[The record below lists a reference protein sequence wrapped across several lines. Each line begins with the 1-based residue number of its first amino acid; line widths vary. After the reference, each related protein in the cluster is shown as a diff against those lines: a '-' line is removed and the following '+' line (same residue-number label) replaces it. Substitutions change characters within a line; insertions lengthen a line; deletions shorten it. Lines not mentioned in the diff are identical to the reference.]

1 MISLTL
7 PAPAKINLT
16 LDILGARP
24 DGYHEME
31 MVMQSVSL
39 CDTIRLDLGFAGGVR
54 ASSGL
59 QFLPNDKDNLAVAAA
74 LAFRKATGQTW
85 RDLLITIE
93 KRIPVCAGTAGGSS
107 DAAAVLRGLNEL
119 TNAGLSPQALAKIG
133 EEVGSDVPYCV
144 LGTTALAGETEP
156 QAAAVL
162 LDQHLDDIAQTAA
175 QEISAQGHDDRV
187 EVRLEQTWFPTRQ
200 YQGISL
206 PAGNYLALRVLI
218 GAAEGHNWW
227 CVVFPNLCLPAVSE
241 RALEASTLTPGQIS
255 LLQEEET
262 SYVFRFKTLE
272 LWQSLKHRLMEG

>member
-1 MISLTL
+1 MRLTRVL
-7 PAPAKINLT
+7 RDVPWRRVLALFVACLVCT
-16 LDILGARP
+16 ALWAEATQVRLASQ
-24 DGYHEME
+24 
-31 MVMQSVSL
+31 V
-39 CDTIRLDLGFAGGVR
+39 IRLHV
-54 ASSGL
+54 
-59 QFLPNDKDNLAVAAA
+59 LAN
-74 LAFRKATGQTW
+74 
-85 RDLLITIE
+85 
-93 KRIPVCAGTAGGSS
+93 S
-107 DAAAVLRGLNEL
+107 DSEED
-119 TNAGLSPQALAKIG
+119 QALKL
-133 EEVGSDVPYCV
+133 EVRDRV
-144 LGTTALAGETEP
+144 LETTSALLTGETEP

-162 LDQHLDDIAQTAA
+162 LNQHLDDIAQTAA

-218 GAAEGHNWW
+218 GAAEGQNWW

-262 SYVFRFKTLE
+262 SYVFRFKALE

>member
-1 MISLTL
+1 MRLT
-7 PAPAKINLT
+7 
-16 LDILGARP
+16 R
-24 DGYHEME
+24 
-31 MVMQSVSL
+31 
-39 CDTIRLDLGFAGGVR
+39 
-54 ASSGL
+54 
-59 QFLPNDKDNLAVAAA
+59 
-74 LAFRKATGQTW
+74 
-85 RDLLITIE
+85 
-93 KRIPVCAGTAGGSS
+93 
-107 DAAAVLRGLNEL
+107 VLRDVPWRRVLALFVACLVCTALWAEATQVRLASQVSRLHVLANSDSEKD
-119 TNAGLSPQALAKIG
+119 QALKL
-133 EEVGSDVPYCV
+133 EVRDRV
-144 LGTTALAGETEP
+144 LETTSALLAGETEP

-162 LDQHLDDIAQTAA
+162 LNQHLDDIAQTAA

-262 SYVFRFKTLE
+262 SYVFRFKALE

>member
-1 MISLTL
+1 MRLTRVL
-7 PAPAKINLT
+7 RDVPWRRVLALFVACLICTALWAEAT
-16 LDILGARP
+16 QVRLASQ
-24 DGYHEME
+24 
-31 MVMQSVSL
+31 V
-39 CDTIRLDLGFAGGVR
+39 IRLHV
-54 ASSGL
+54 
-59 QFLPNDKDNLAVAAA
+59 LAN
-74 LAFRKATGQTW
+74 
-85 RDLLITIE
+85 
-93 KRIPVCAGTAGGSS
+93 S
-107 DAAAVLRGLNEL
+107 DSEED
-119 TNAGLSPQALAKIG
+119 QALKL
-133 EEVGSDVPYCV
+133 EVRDRV
-144 LGTTALAGETEP
+144 LETTSALLAGETEP

-241 RALEASTLTPGQIS
+241 RALETSTLTPGQIS

-262 SYVFRFKTLE
+262 SYVFRFKALE

>member
-1 MISLTL
+1 MRLTRVL
-7 PAPAKINLT
+7 RDVPWRRVLALFVACLVCT
-16 LDILGARP
+16 ALWAEATQVRLASQ
-24 DGYHEME
+24 
-31 MVMQSVSL
+31 V
-39 CDTIRLDLGFAGGVR
+39 IRLHV
-54 ASSGL
+54 
-59 QFLPNDKDNLAVAAA
+59 LAN
-74 LAFRKATGQTW
+74 
-85 RDLLITIE
+85 
-93 KRIPVCAGTAGGSS
+93 S
-107 DAAAVLRGLNEL
+107 DSEED
-119 TNAGLSPQALAKIG
+119 QALKL
-133 EEVGSDVPYCV
+133 EVRDRV
-144 LGTTALAGETEP
+144 LETTSALLAGETEP

-162 LDQHLDDIAQTAA
+162 LNQHLDDIAQTAA

-218 GAAEGHNWW
+218 GAAEGQNWW

-272 LWQSLKHRLMEG
+272 FWQSLKHRLMEG

>member
-1 MISLTL
+1 MRLSRVLRDVPWRRVLALFVACLVCTAL
-7 PAPAKINLT
+7 WAEATQVRL
-16 LDILGARP
+16 ASQ
-24 DGYHEME
+24 
-31 MVMQSVSL
+31 V
-39 CDTIRLDLGFAGGVR
+39 IRLHV
-54 ASSGL
+54 
-59 QFLPNDKDNLAVAAA
+59 LAN
-74 LAFRKATGQTW
+74 
-85 RDLLITIE
+85 
-93 KRIPVCAGTAGGSS
+93 S
-107 DAAAVLRGLNEL
+107 DSEED
-119 TNAGLSPQALAKIG
+119 QALKL
-133 EEVGSDVPYCV
+133 EVRDRV
-144 LGTTALAGETEP
+144 LETTSALLAGETEP

-218 GAAEGHNWW
+218 GAAKGHNWW

-272 LWQSLKHRLMEG
+272 FWQSLKHRLMEG

>member
-1 MISLTL
+1 MRLSRVLRDFPWRRVLALFVACLVCTAL
-7 PAPAKINLT
+7 WAEATQVRL
-16 LDILGARP
+16 ASQ
-24 DGYHEME
+24 
-31 MVMQSVSL
+31 V
-39 CDTIRLDLGFAGGVR
+39 IRLHV
-54 ASSGL
+54 
-59 QFLPNDKDNLAVAAA
+59 LAN
-74 LAFRKATGQTW
+74 
-85 RDLLITIE
+85 
-93 KRIPVCAGTAGGSS
+93 S
-107 DAAAVLRGLNEL
+107 DSEED
-119 TNAGLSPQALAKIG
+119 QALKL
-133 EEVGSDVPYCV
+133 EVRDRV
-144 LGTTALAGETEP
+144 LETTSALLAGETEP

-162 LDQHLDDIAQTAA
+162 LNQHLDDIAQTAA

-255 LLQEEET
+255 LLQEVET

>member
-1 MISLTL
+1 MRLTRVL
-7 PAPAKINLT
+7 RDVPWRRVLALFVACLVCT
-16 LDILGARP
+16 ALWAEATQVRLASQ
-24 DGYHEME
+24 
-31 MVMQSVSL
+31 V
-39 CDTIRLDLGFAGGVR
+39 IRLHV
-54 ASSGL
+54 
-59 QFLPNDKDNLAVAAA
+59 LAN
-74 LAFRKATGQTW
+74 
-85 RDLLITIE
+85 
-93 KRIPVCAGTAGGSS
+93 S
-107 DAAAVLRGLNEL
+107 DSEED
-119 TNAGLSPQALAKIG
+119 QALKL
-133 EEVGSDVPYCV
+133 EVRDRV
-144 LGTTALAGETEP
+144 LETTSALLAGETEP

-262 SYVFRFKTLE
+262 SYVFRFKALE
-272 LWQSLKHRLMEG
+272 LWQSLKHHLMEG

>member
-1 MISLTL
+1 MRLTRVL
-7 PAPAKINLT
+7 RDVPWRRVLALFVACLVCT
-16 LDILGARP
+16 ALWAEATQVRLASQ
-24 DGYHEME
+24 
-31 MVMQSVSL
+31 V
-39 CDTIRLDLGFAGGVR
+39 IRLHV
-54 ASSGL
+54 
-59 QFLPNDKDNLAVAAA
+59 LAN
-74 LAFRKATGQTW
+74 
-85 RDLLITIE
+85 
-93 KRIPVCAGTAGGSS
+93 S
-107 DAAAVLRGLNEL
+107 DSEED
-119 TNAGLSPQALAKIG
+119 QALKL
-133 EEVGSDVPYCV
+133 EVRDRV
-144 LGTTALAGETEP
+144 LETTSALLTGETEP

-162 LDQHLDDIAQTAA
+162 LNQHLDDIAQTAA

-218 GAAEGHNWW
+218 GAAEGQNWW

>member
-1 MISLTL
+1 MRLTRVL
-7 PAPAKINLT
+7 RDFPWRRVLALFVACLVCT
-16 LDILGARP
+16 ALWAEATQVRLASQ
-24 DGYHEME
+24 
-31 MVMQSVSL
+31 V
-39 CDTIRLDLGFAGGVR
+39 IRLHV
-54 ASSGL
+54 
-59 QFLPNDKDNLAVAAA
+59 LAN
-74 LAFRKATGQTW
+74 
-85 RDLLITIE
+85 
-93 KRIPVCAGTAGGSS
+93 S
-107 DAAAVLRGLNEL
+107 DSEED
-119 TNAGLSPQALAKIG
+119 QALKL
-133 EEVGSDVPYCV
+133 EVRDRV
-144 LGTTALAGETEP
+144 LETTSALLAGETEP

-187 EVRLEQTWFPTRQ
+187 EGRLEQTWFPTRQ

>member
-1 MISLTL
+1 MRLSRVLRDVPWRRVLALFVVCLVCTAL
-7 PAPAKINLT
+7 WAEATQVRL
-16 LDILGARP
+16 ASQ
-24 DGYHEME
+24 
-31 MVMQSVSL
+31 V
-39 CDTIRLDLGFAGGVR
+39 IRLHV
-54 ASSGL
+54 
-59 QFLPNDKDNLAVAAA
+59 LAN
-74 LAFRKATGQTW
+74 
-85 RDLLITIE
+85 
-93 KRIPVCAGTAGGSS
+93 S
-107 DAAAVLRGLNEL
+107 DSEED
-119 TNAGLSPQALAKIG
+119 QALKL
-133 EEVGSDVPYCV
+133 EVRDRV
-144 LGTTALAGETEP
+144 LETTSALLAGETEP

>member
-1 MISLTL
+1 MRLTRVL
-7 PAPAKINLT
+7 RDVPWRRVLALFVACLVCT
-16 LDILGARP
+16 ALWAEATQVRLASQ
-24 DGYHEME
+24 
-31 MVMQSVSL
+31 V
-39 CDTIRLDLGFAGGVR
+39 IRLHV
-54 ASSGL
+54 
-59 QFLPNDKDNLAVAAA
+59 LAN
-74 LAFRKATGQTW
+74 
-85 RDLLITIE
+85 
-93 KRIPVCAGTAGGSS
+93 S
-107 DAAAVLRGLNEL
+107 DSEED
-119 TNAGLSPQALAKIG
+119 QALKL
-133 EEVGSDVPYCV
+133 EVRDRV
-144 LGTTALAGETEP
+144 LETTSALLAGETEP

-162 LDQHLDDIAQTAA
+162 LNQHLDDIAQTAA

-255 LLQEEET
+255 LLQEEES
-262 SYVFRFKTLE
+262 SYVFRFKALE

>member
-1 MISLTL
+1 MRLSRVLRDFPWRRVLALFVACLVCTAL
-7 PAPAKINLT
+7 WAEATQVRL
-16 LDILGARP
+16 ASQ
-24 DGYHEME
+24 
-31 MVMQSVSL
+31 V
-39 CDTIRLDLGFAGGVR
+39 IRLHV
-54 ASSGL
+54 
-59 QFLPNDKDNLAVAAA
+59 LAN
-74 LAFRKATGQTW
+74 
-85 RDLLITIE
+85 
-93 KRIPVCAGTAGGSS
+93 S
-107 DAAAVLRGLNEL
+107 DSEED
-119 TNAGLSPQALAKIG
+119 QALKL
-133 EEVGSDVPYCV
+133 EVRDRV
-144 LGTTALAGETEP
+144 LETTSALLAGETEP

-162 LDQHLDDIAQTAA
+162 LNQHLDDIAQTAA
-175 QEISAQGHDDRV
+175 QEISAQGHNDRV

-200 YQGISL
+200 YQSISL

>member
-1 MISLTL
+1 MRLTRVL
-7 PAPAKINLT
+7 RDFPWRRVLALFVACLVCT
-16 LDILGARP
+16 ALWAEATQVRLASQ
-24 DGYHEME
+24 
-31 MVMQSVSL
+31 V
-39 CDTIRLDLGFAGGVR
+39 IRLHVLAN
-54 ASSGL
+54 S
-59 QFLPNDKDNLAVAAA
+59 DNEE
-74 LAFRKATGQTW
+74 
-85 RDLLITIE
+85 D
-93 KRIPVCAGTAGGSS
+93 
-107 DAAAVLRGLNEL
+107 
-119 TNAGLSPQALAKIG
+119 QALKL
-133 EEVGSDVPYCV
+133 EVRDRV
-144 LGTTALAGETEP
+144 LETTSALLTGETEP

-162 LDQHLDDIAQTAA
+162 LNQHLDDIAQTAA

-262 SYVFRFKTLE
+262 SYVFRFKALE

>member
-1 MISLTL
+1 MRLTRVL
-7 PAPAKINLT
+7 RDVPWRRVLALFVACLVCT
-16 LDILGARP
+16 ALWAEATQVRLASQ
-24 DGYHEME
+24 
-31 MVMQSVSL
+31 V
-39 CDTIRLDLGFAGGVR
+39 IRLHVLANSDSEEDQALKLGVR
-54 ASSGL
+54 DRVLETTS
-59 QFLPNDKDNLAVAAA
+59 A
-74 LAFRKATGQTW
+74 L
-85 RDLLITIE
+85 
-93 KRIPVCAGTAGGSS
+93 
-107 DAAAVLRGLNEL
+107 
-119 TNAGLSPQALAKIG
+119 
-133 EEVGSDVPYCV
+133 
-144 LGTTALAGETEP
+144 LAGETEP
-156 QAAAVL
+156 QAAAIL

-241 RALEASTLTPGQIS
+241 RALETSTLTPGQIS

-262 SYVFRFKTLE
+262 SYVFRFKALE

>member
-1 MISLTL
+1 MRLSRVLRDFPWRRVLALFVACLVCTAL
-7 PAPAKINLT
+7 WAEATQVRL
-16 LDILGARP
+16 ASQ
-24 DGYHEME
+24 
-31 MVMQSVSL
+31 V
-39 CDTIRLDLGFAGGVR
+39 IRLHV
-54 ASSGL
+54 
-59 QFLPNDKDNLAVAAA
+59 LAN
-74 LAFRKATGQTW
+74 
-85 RDLLITIE
+85 
-93 KRIPVCAGTAGGSS
+93 S
-107 DAAAVLRGLNEL
+107 DSEED
-119 TNAGLSPQALAKIG
+119 QALKL
-133 EEVGSDVPYCV
+133 EVRDRV
-144 LGTTALAGETEP
+144 LETTSALLAGETEP

-218 GAAEGHNWW
+218 GAAEGRNWW

-272 LWQSLKHRLMEG
+272 FWQSLKHRLMEG

>member
-1 MISLTL
+1 MRLSRVLRDFPWRRVLALFVACLVCTAL
-7 PAPAKINLT
+7 WAEATQVQL
-16 LDILGARP
+16 ASQ
-24 DGYHEME
+24 
-31 MVMQSVSL
+31 V
-39 CDTIRLDLGFAGGVR
+39 IRLHV
-54 ASSGL
+54 
-59 QFLPNDKDNLAVAAA
+59 LAN
-74 LAFRKATGQTW
+74 
-85 RDLLITIE
+85 
-93 KRIPVCAGTAGGSS
+93 S
-107 DAAAVLRGLNEL
+107 DSEED
-119 TNAGLSPQALAKIG
+119 QALKL
-133 EEVGSDVPYCV
+133 EVRDRV
-144 LGTTALAGETEP
+144 LETTSALLAGETEP

-162 LDQHLDDIAQTAA
+162 LNQHLGDIAQTAA

-262 SYVFRFKTLE
+262 SYVFRFKALE

>member
-1 MISLTL
+1 MRLTRVL
-7 PAPAKINLT
+7 RDFPWRRVLALFVACLVCT
-16 LDILGARP
+16 ALWAEATQVRLASQ
-24 DGYHEME
+24 
-31 MVMQSVSL
+31 V
-39 CDTIRLDLGFAGGVR
+39 IRLHV
-54 ASSGL
+54 
-59 QFLPNDKDNLAVAAA
+59 LAN
-74 LAFRKATGQTW
+74 
-85 RDLLITIE
+85 
-93 KRIPVCAGTAGGSS
+93 S
-107 DAAAVLRGLNEL
+107 DSEED
-119 TNAGLSPQALAKIG
+119 QALKL
-133 EEVGSDVPYCV
+133 EVRDRV
-144 LGTTALAGETEP
+144 LETTSALLAGETEP

-162 LDQHLDDIAQTAA
+162 LNQHLDDIAQTAA

-206 PAGNYLALRVLI
+206 PAGNYLSLRVLI

-262 SYVFRFKTLE
+262 SYVFRFKALE

>member
-1 MISLTL
+1 MRLTRVL
-7 PAPAKINLT
+7 RDVPWRRVLALFVACLVCT
-16 LDILGARP
+16 ALWAEATQVRLASQ
-24 DGYHEME
+24 
-31 MVMQSVSL
+31 V
-39 CDTIRLDLGFAGGVR
+39 IRLHVLANSDSEEDQAL
-54 ASSGL
+54 
-59 QFLPNDKDNLAVAAA
+59 KLAVRDRVLETTSA
-74 LAFRKATGQTW
+74 L
-85 RDLLITIE
+85 
-93 KRIPVCAGTAGGSS
+93 
-107 DAAAVLRGLNEL
+107 
-119 TNAGLSPQALAKIG
+119 
-133 EEVGSDVPYCV
+133 
-144 LGTTALAGETEP
+144 LAGETEP

-162 LDQHLDDIAQTAA
+162 LNQHLDDIAQTAA

>member
-1 MISLTL
+1 MRLTRVL
-7 PAPAKINLT
+7 RDVPWRRVLALFVACLVCT
-16 LDILGARP
+16 ALWAEATQVRLASQ
-24 DGYHEME
+24 
-31 MVMQSVSL
+31 V
-39 CDTIRLDLGFAGGVR
+39 IRLHV
-54 ASSGL
+54 
-59 QFLPNDKDNLAVAAA
+59 LAN
-74 LAFRKATGQTW
+74 
-85 RDLLITIE
+85 
-93 KRIPVCAGTAGGSS
+93 S
-107 DAAAVLRGLNEL
+107 DSEED
-119 TNAGLSPQALAKIG
+119 QALKL
-133 EEVGSDVPYCV
+133 EVRDRV
-144 LGTTALAGETEP
+144 LETTSALLAGETEP

-162 LDQHLDDIAQTAA
+162 LDQHLYDIAQTAA

-262 SYVFRFKTLE
+262 SYVFRFKALE

>member
-1 MISLTL
+1 MRLTRVL
-7 PAPAKINLT
+7 RDVPWRRVLALFVACLVCT
-16 LDILGARP
+16 ALWAEATQVRLASQ
-24 DGYHEME
+24 
-31 MVMQSVSL
+31 V
-39 CDTIRLDLGFAGGVR
+39 IRLHV
-54 ASSGL
+54 
-59 QFLPNDKDNLAVAAA
+59 LAN
-74 LAFRKATGQTW
+74 
-85 RDLLITIE
+85 
-93 KRIPVCAGTAGGSS
+93 S
-107 DAAAVLRGLNEL
+107 DSEED
-119 TNAGLSPQALAKIG
+119 QALKL
-133 EEVGSDVPYCV
+133 EVRDRV
-144 LGTTALAGETEP
+144 LETTSALLAGETEP

-162 LDQHLDDIAQTAA
+162 LNQHLDDIAQTAA

-241 RALEASTLTPGQIS
+241 RALEASTLTPGQIC

-272 LWQSLKHRLMEG
+272 LWQSLKHRLMEE

>member
-1 MISLTL
+1 MRLTRVL
-7 PAPAKINLT
+7 RDVPWRRVLALFVACLICTALWAEAT
-16 LDILGARP
+16 QVRLASQ
-24 DGYHEME
+24 
-31 MVMQSVSL
+31 V
-39 CDTIRLDLGFAGGVR
+39 IRLHV
-54 ASSGL
+54 
-59 QFLPNDKDNLAVAAA
+59 LAN
-74 LAFRKATGQTW
+74 
-85 RDLLITIE
+85 
-93 KRIPVCAGTAGGSS
+93 S
-107 DAAAVLRGLNEL
+107 DSEED
-119 TNAGLSPQALAKIG
+119 QALKL
-133 EEVGSDVPYCV
+133 EVRDRV
-144 LGTTALAGETEP
+144 LETTSALLAGETEP

-187 EVRLEQTWFPTRQ
+187 EVRLEQIWFPTRQ

>member
-1 MISLTL
+1 MRLTRVL
-7 PAPAKINLT
+7 RDVPWRRVLALFVACLVCT
-16 LDILGARP
+16 ALWAEATQVRLASQ
-24 DGYHEME
+24 
-31 MVMQSVSL
+31 V
-39 CDTIRLDLGFAGGVR
+39 IRLHVL
-54 ASSGL
+54 
-59 QFLPNDKDNLAVAAA
+59 DN
-74 LAFRKATGQTW
+74 
-85 RDLLITIE
+85 
-93 KRIPVCAGTAGGSS
+93 S
-107 DAAAVLRGLNEL
+107 DSEED
-119 TNAGLSPQALAKIG
+119 QALKL
-133 EEVGSDVPYCV
+133 EVRDRV
-144 LGTTALAGETEP
+144 LETTSALLAGETEP
-156 QAAAVL
+156 QASAVL
-162 LDQHLDDIAQTAA
+162 LNQHLDDIAQTAA

-262 SYVFRFKTLE
+262 SYVFRFKALE

>member
-1 MISLTL
+1 MRLTRVL
-7 PAPAKINLT
+7 RDVPWRRVLALFVACLVCT
-16 LDILGARP
+16 ALWAEATQVRLASQ
-24 DGYHEME
+24 
-31 MVMQSVSL
+31 V
-39 CDTIRLDLGFAGGVR
+39 IRLHV
-54 ASSGL
+54 
-59 QFLPNDKDNLAVAAA
+59 LAN
-74 LAFRKATGQTW
+74 
-85 RDLLITIE
+85 
-93 KRIPVCAGTAGGSS
+93 S
-107 DAAAVLRGLNEL
+107 DSEED
-119 TNAGLSPQALAKIG
+119 QALKL
-133 EEVGSDVPYCV
+133 EVRDRV
-144 LGTTALAGETEP
+144 LETTSALLAGETEP

-175 QEISAQGHDDRV
+175 QEISAQGHDNRV

-218 GAAEGHNWW
+218 GAAEGQNWW

-262 SYVFRFKTLE
+262 SYVFRFKALE

>member
-1 MISLTL
+1 MRLTRVL
-7 PAPAKINLT
+7 RDVPWRRVLALFVACLVCT
-16 LDILGARP
+16 ALWAEATQVRLASQ
-24 DGYHEME
+24 
-31 MVMQSVSL
+31 V
-39 CDTIRLDLGFAGGVR
+39 IRLHV
-54 ASSGL
+54 
-59 QFLPNDKDNLAVAAA
+59 LAN
-74 LAFRKATGQTW
+74 
-85 RDLLITIE
+85 
-93 KRIPVCAGTAGGSS
+93 S
-107 DAAAVLRGLNEL
+107 DSEED
-119 TNAGLSPQALAKIG
+119 QALKLK
-133 EEVGSDVPYCV
+133 VRDRV
-144 LGTTALAGETEP
+144 LETTSALLAGETEP

-162 LDQHLDDIAQTAA
+162 LNQHLDDIAQTAA

>member
-1 MISLTL
+1 MRLTRVL
-7 PAPAKINLT
+7 RDVPWRRVLALFVACLVCT
-16 LDILGARP
+16 ALWAEATQVRLASQ
-24 DGYHEME
+24 
-31 MVMQSVSL
+31 V
-39 CDTIRLDLGFAGGVR
+39 IRLHV
-54 ASSGL
+54 
-59 QFLPNDKDNLAVAAA
+59 LAN
-74 LAFRKATGQTW
+74 
-85 RDLLITIE
+85 
-93 KRIPVCAGTAGGSS
+93 S
-107 DAAAVLRGLNEL
+107 DSEED
-119 TNAGLSPQALAKIG
+119 QALKL
-133 EEVGSDVPYCV
+133 EVRDRV
-144 LGTTALAGETEP
+144 LETTSALLAGETEP

-241 RALEASTLTPGQIS
+241 RALETSTLTPGQIS

-262 SYVFRFKTLE
+262 SYVFRFKALE

>member
-1 MISLTL
+1 MRLTRVL
-7 PAPAKINLT
+7 RDVPWRRVLALFVACLVCT
-16 LDILGARP
+16 ALWAEATQVRLASQ
-24 DGYHEME
+24 
-31 MVMQSVSL
+31 V
-39 CDTIRLDLGFAGGVR
+39 IRLHV
-54 ASSGL
+54 
-59 QFLPNDKDNLAVAAA
+59 LAN
-74 LAFRKATGQTW
+74 
-85 RDLLITIE
+85 
-93 KRIPVCAGTAGGSS
+93 S
-107 DAAAVLRGLNEL
+107 DSEED
-119 TNAGLSPQALAKIG
+119 QALKL
-133 EEVGSDVPYCV
+133 EVRDQV
-144 LGTTALAGETEP
+144 LETTSALLAGETEP
-156 QAAAVL
+156 QAAAIL
-162 LDQHLDDIAQTAA
+162 LNQHLDDIAQTAA

>member
-1 MISLTL
+1 MRLTRVL
-7 PAPAKINLT
+7 
-16 LDILGARP
+16 LDVPWRRVLALFVACLVCTALWAEATQVRLASQ
-24 DGYHEME
+24 
-31 MVMQSVSL
+31 V
-39 CDTIRLDLGFAGGVR
+39 IRLHV
-54 ASSGL
+54 
-59 QFLPNDKDNLAVAAA
+59 LAN
-74 LAFRKATGQTW
+74 
-85 RDLLITIE
+85 
-93 KRIPVCAGTAGGSS
+93 S
-107 DAAAVLRGLNEL
+107 DSEED
-119 TNAGLSPQALAKIG
+119 QALKL
-133 EEVGSDVPYCV
+133 EVRDRV
-144 LGTTALAGETEP
+144 LETTSALLAGETEP

-162 LDQHLDDIAQTAA
+162 LNQHLDDIAQTAA

-262 SYVFRFKTLE
+262 SYVFRFKALE

>member
-1 MISLTL
+1 MRLTRVL
-7 PAPAKINLT
+7 RDVPWRRVLALFVACLVCT
-16 LDILGARP
+16 ALWAEATQVRLASQ
-24 DGYHEME
+24 
-31 MVMQSVSL
+31 V
-39 CDTIRLDLGFAGGVR
+39 IRLHV
-54 ASSGL
+54 
-59 QFLPNDKDNLAVAAA
+59 LAN
-74 LAFRKATGQTW
+74 
-85 RDLLITIE
+85 
-93 KRIPVCAGTAGGSS
+93 S
-107 DAAAVLRGLNEL
+107 DSEED
-119 TNAGLSPQALAKIG
+119 QALKL
-133 EEVGSDVPYCV
+133 EVRDRV
-144 LGTTALAGETEP
+144 LETTSALLAGETEP

-218 GAAEGHNWW
+218 GAAEGQNWW

-262 SYVFRFKTLE
+262 SYVFRFKALE

>member
-1 MISLTL
+1 MRLTRVL
-7 PAPAKINLT
+7 RDVPWRRVLALFVACLVCT
-16 LDILGARP
+16 ALWAEATQVRLASQ
-24 DGYHEME
+24 
-31 MVMQSVSL
+31 V
-39 CDTIRLDLGFAGGVR
+39 IRLHVLANSD
-54 ASSGL
+54 SE
-59 QFLPNDKDNLAVAAA
+59 KD
-74 LAFRKATGQTW
+74 
-85 RDLLITIE
+85 
-93 KRIPVCAGTAGGSS
+93 
-107 DAAAVLRGLNEL
+107 
-119 TNAGLSPQALAKIG
+119 QALKL
-133 EEVGSDVPYCV
+133 EVRDRV
-144 LGTTALAGETEP
+144 LETTSALLAGETEP

-162 LDQHLDDIAQTAA
+162 LNQHLDDIAQTAA

-241 RALEASTLTPGQIS
+241 RALETSTLTPGQIS

-262 SYVFRFKTLE
+262 SYVFRFKALE

>member
-1 MISLTL
+1 MRLSRVLRDFPWRRVLALFVACLVCTAL
-7 PAPAKINLT
+7 WAEATQVRL
-16 LDILGARP
+16 ASQ
-24 DGYHEME
+24 
-31 MVMQSVSL
+31 V
-39 CDTIRLDLGFAGGVR
+39 IRLHV
-54 ASSGL
+54 
-59 QFLPNDKDNLAVAAA
+59 LAN
-74 LAFRKATGQTW
+74 
-85 RDLLITIE
+85 
-93 KRIPVCAGTAGGSS
+93 S
-107 DAAAVLRGLNEL
+107 DSEED
-119 TNAGLSPQALAKIG
+119 QALKL
-133 EEVGSDVPYCV
+133 EVRDRV
-144 LGTTALAGETEP
+144 LKTTSALLAGETEP

>member
-1 MISLTL
+1 MRLTRVL
-7 PAPAKINLT
+7 RDVPWRRVLALFVACLVCT
-16 LDILGARP
+16 ALWAEATQVQLASQ
-24 DGYHEME
+24 
-31 MVMQSVSL
+31 V
-39 CDTIRLDLGFAGGVR
+39 IRLHV
-54 ASSGL
+54 
-59 QFLPNDKDNLAVAAA
+59 LAN
-74 LAFRKATGQTW
+74 
-85 RDLLITIE
+85 
-93 KRIPVCAGTAGGSS
+93 S
-107 DAAAVLRGLNEL
+107 DSEED
-119 TNAGLSPQALAKIG
+119 QALKL
-133 EEVGSDVPYCV
+133 EVRDRV
-144 LGTTALAGETEP
+144 LETTSSLLAGETEP

-200 YQGISL
+200 YQGSAL
-206 PAGNYLALRVLI
+206 PAGNYLALGGRI

-262 SYVFRFKTLE
+262 SYVFRFKALE

>member
-1 MISLTL
+1 MRLTRVL
-7 PAPAKINLT
+7 RDVPWRRVLALFVACLVCT
-16 LDILGARP
+16 ALWAEATQVRLASQ
-24 DGYHEME
+24 
-31 MVMQSVSL
+31 V
-39 CDTIRLDLGFAGGVR
+39 IRLHV
-54 ASSGL
+54 
-59 QFLPNDKDNLAVAAA
+59 LAN
-74 LAFRKATGQTW
+74 
-85 RDLLITIE
+85 
-93 KRIPVCAGTAGGSS
+93 S
-107 DAAAVLRGLNEL
+107 DSEED
-119 TNAGLSPQALAKIG
+119 QALKL
-133 EEVGSDVPYCV
+133 EVRDRV
-144 LGTTALAGETEP
+144 LETTSALLAGETEP
-156 QAAAVL
+156 QTAAVL
-162 LDQHLDDIAQTAA
+162 LNQHLDDIAQTAA

-262 SYVFRFKTLE
+262 SYVFRFKALE

>member
-1 MISLTL
+1 MRLTRVL
-7 PAPAKINLT
+7 RDVPWRRVLALFVACLVCT
-16 LDILGARP
+16 ALWAEATQVRLASQ
-24 DGYHEME
+24 
-31 MVMQSVSL
+31 V
-39 CDTIRLDLGFAGGVR
+39 IRLHV
-54 ASSGL
+54 
-59 QFLPNDKDNLAVAAA
+59 LAN
-74 LAFRKATGQTW
+74 
-85 RDLLITIE
+85 
-93 KRIPVCAGTAGGSS
+93 S
-107 DAAAVLRGLNEL
+107 DSEED
-119 TNAGLSPQALAKIG
+119 QALKL
-133 EEVGSDVPYCV
+133 EVRDRV
-144 LGTTALAGETEP
+144 LETTSALLAGETEP

-175 QEISAQGHDDRV
+175 QEISSQGHDDRV

-262 SYVFRFKTLE
+262 SYVFRFKALE